1 MAQKILVVD
10 DDTYLRDLYE
20 EVLKDE
26 GFEVDIATDGQE
38 GLAKMTEG
46 GYDLIL
52 LDVVMPKMDGLS
64 VLNALSQNSPQSKNG
79 PIILLTNLAHDP
91 IIKEALSKGAHSYL
105 IKTDSTPDKIIENV
119 KKILSDSPISTN

>member
-64 VLNALSQNSPQSKNG
+64 VLNALSQNPPQSKNG

-91 IIKEALSKGAHSYL
+91 IIKEALSIGAHSYL

-119 KKILSDSPISTN
+119 KKILSNPPASTN

>member
-26 GFEVDIATDGQE
+26 GFEVDTATDGQE
-38 GLAKMTEG
+38 GLVKMTEG

-64 VLNALSQNSPQSKNG
+64 VLNALSQNPPKSKNG
-79 PIILLTNLAHDP
+79 PVILLTNLAHDP
-91 IIKEALSKGAHSYL
+91 IIKEALSKGAYSYL

-119 KKILSDSPISTN
+119 KKILSNSSASA